1 MKLSINLIIKLWKR
15 FVWFYFQSLMK
26 SDNRASCWQRYW
38 SNYGSSS
45 SWWVHI
51 SLCSSAKVFITCS
64 NFNWLNACVYTC
76 IWLILLNLAEL
87 WLVKKKINYS
97 FSQKSSQWSLNLEY
111 IIKLVVLSYL
121 FFSIWRLIK
130 LVVKTCLA
138 ILYIISL
145 FFIWSFWKQDTWIQF
160 FFFLGNFYC
169 LTQSQHCCRSRYLLR
184 NGRRLKWKKKL
195 NGKHRNIILFSC

>member
-1 MKLSINLIIKLWKR
+1 
-15 FVWFYFQSLMK
+15 MK
-26 SDNRASCWQRYW
+26 SANRASCCQRYW

-51 SLCSSAKVFITCS
+51 SLCSSAKVLLHVQILIDWMHVFILCMILFMIVWV
-64 NFNWLNACVYTC
+64 NL
-76 IWLILLNLAEL
+76 IWLILLNMAEL

-145 FFIWSFWKQDTWIQF
+145 FFIWSFWKQDTWIQI
-160 FFFLGNFYC
+160 FFLGNFYC
-169 LTQSQHCCRSRYLLR
+169 LTESQHCCRSRHLLR
-184 NGRRLKWKKKL
+184 NGRRLSEK
-195 NGKHRNIILFSC
+195 RS